1 MNEDTQR
8 LELERQIKLL
18 TQQVKEL
25 NKRVEFLERENRRRK
40 DETRQI
46 TG

>member
-46 TG
+46 KG